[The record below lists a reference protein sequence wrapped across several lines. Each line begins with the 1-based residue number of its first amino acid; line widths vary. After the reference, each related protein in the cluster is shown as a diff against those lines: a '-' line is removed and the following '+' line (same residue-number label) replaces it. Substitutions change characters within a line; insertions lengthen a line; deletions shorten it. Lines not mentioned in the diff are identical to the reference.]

1 MTIDTLN
8 LFGEN
13 VTDTAQS
20 YDIIGDTQCE
30 MENYKS
36 AVESY
41 QHALQIRL
49 KVYEEDYSDTVKSY
63 ENIELVQVDGMKNVV
78 SIITPEGKKLPDWM
92 KC

>member
-1 MTIDTLN
+1 

-20 YDIIGDTQCE
+20 YDIIGDTQYE
-30 MENYKS
+30 MEDYTS

-49 KVYEEDYSDTVKSY
+49 KLYGEDHSDTVKSY
-63 ENIELVQVDGMKNVV
+63 ENIELVQDRMKNVV
-78 SIITPEGKKLPDWM
+78 SIIIPEEKKLPDWM
-92 KC
+92 EYL